1 VEDPGVEMKR
11 DEDDKKN
18 DDDQP
23 TPDSSSKNELV
34 ERNNEG
40 ENI

>member
-1 VEDPGVEMKR
+1 MEDPGVEMKR

-34 ERNNEG
+34 ERNIEG